1 MVIVALSSC
10 SCYKNQVILA
20 GRASAAARQKAR
32 TIASVQLAR
41 ARIPRLRVPPLLTHG
56 PNPPA
61 AVAGPNFGGCRR
73 PRGAAEGRVRQLL
86 LCLLELTLPASTS
99 VLPSA
104 GRVPA
109 GDAAG
114 RQQGLG
120 LRRAAASDGSD
131 RALPYLVLRLLLRLL
146 LHPSLR
152 LRSFVALA
160 VAPAVAPCS
169 SGPLAC
175 CGPVPERHRS
185 ALCAPARAQDP
196 ASHCLGRPRRWASGV
211 SSSSSSLAPPS
222 AAAAALSPTAAHR
235 APRQAGWAGA
245 FAAPPART
253 AGRAPASAAVWR
265 RVSRHVRQPLCAR
278 ATLH

>member
-41 ARIPRLRVPPLLTHG
+41 ARIPRLRVPPLLTHC

-185 ALCAPARAQDP
+185 ALCAPARAHNGWRTCRETLRHTAADAGARP
-196 ASHCLGRPRRWASGV
+196 AVRAGGAAKAPAQPACRTRRGQARGGRLRPGACALGAGV
-211 SSSSSSLAPPS
+211 SKRIHP
-222 AAAAALSPTAAHR
+222 
-235 APRQAGWAGA
+235 
-245 FAAPPART
+245 
-253 AGRAPASAAVWR
+253 
-265 RVSRHVRQPLCAR
+265 
-278 ATLH
+278 